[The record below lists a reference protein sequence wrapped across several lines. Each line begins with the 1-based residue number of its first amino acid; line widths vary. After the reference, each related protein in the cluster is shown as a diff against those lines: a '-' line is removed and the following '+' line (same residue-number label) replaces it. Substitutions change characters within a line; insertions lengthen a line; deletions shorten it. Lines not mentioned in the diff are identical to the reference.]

1 MPAICV
7 FCGSSPGRAPAY
19 QQAAE
24 RLGRLIAQRG
34 CTLVYG
40 GATSG
45 LMGTVADAALSAGGE
60 VIGVVPT
67 VINDMELAHHRL
79 TRLHQVET
87 MHERKALMADLAD
100 AFIALP
106 GGMGTLDELCEILTW
121 AQLDL
126 HRKPVG
132 LLNVEGY
139 WHHFMRFLDHTVAE
153 GFLRPAHH
161 ALMASDDQPE
171 RLLARL
177 LDAAGRSQRPASA

>member
-7 FCGSSPGRAPAY
+7 FCGSSPGRSPAY
-19 QQAAE
+19 HLAAE
-24 RLGRLIAQRG
+24 RLGRLIAERG
-34 CTLVYG
+34 CALVYG
-40 GATSG
+40 GAISG
-45 LMGTVADAALSAGGE
+45 LMGTMADAALMAGGE
-60 VIGVVPT
+60 VVGVVPA
-67 VINDMELAHHRL
+67 VITGMELAHRRL
-79 TRLHQVET
+79 TRLHEVET
-87 MHERKALMADLAD
+87 MHQRKALMAELAD

-132 LLNVEGY
+132 LLDVEGY
-139 WHHFMRFLDHTVAE
+139 WHHFRRFLDHTVAE

-161 ALMASDDQPE
+161 ALMISDDQPE

-177 LDAAGRSQRPASA
+177 LDGPQPDQRPASA

>member
-7 FCGSSPGRAPAY
+7 FCGSSPGRLSAY

-24 RLGRLIAQRG
+24 HLGRLIAQRG

-45 LMGTVADAALSAGGE
+45 LMGTVADAALAAGGD
-60 VIGVVPT
+60 VVGVVPA
-67 VINDMELAHHRL
+67 VINDMELAHPHL
-79 TRLHQVET
+79 TRLHQVDT
-87 MHERKALMADLAD
+87 MHQRKAMMAELSD

-132 LLNVEGY
+132 VLDVAGY
-139 WHHFMRFLDHTVAE
+139 WQHFIGFLNHTVAE

-161 ALMASDDQPE
+161 ALMISDAEPKRLLE
-171 RLLARL
+171 RLLG
-177 LDAAGRSQRPASA
+177 AGRASQS